1 MKVQIGKLFSILV
14 LGLMTACSYL
24 PDPAPSPR
32 VRDNFDSNWR
42 FHLGEAA
49 GAEQPSFDDSQWRQ
63 LNLPHDWAI
72 EGDFSAD
79 NPSGR
84 ASTIWASLPPTDFL
98 PAAHTSA
105 SSTLP
110 VSPKTYII
118 CIKANGPT
126 NRYCTSSP
134 IGTTRRVSLST
145 YGATTDKPMRWN
157 CG

>member
-1 MKVQIGKLFSILV
+1 MQSANLFYLHRQPSIYTLMKVQIEKLFSILV

-79 NPSGR
+79 NPSGPGGGALPGGKGWDR
-84 ASTIWASLPPTDFL
+84 KNLGIWLL
-98 PAAHTSA
+98 
-105 SSTLP
+105 
-110 VSPKTYII
+110 
-118 CIKANGPT
+118 
-126 NRYCTSSP
+126 
-134 IGTTRRVSLST
+134 
-145 YGATTDKPMRWN
+145 
-157 CG
+157 